1 MGKRKVWAAVIVA
14 VSEFVVA
21 WKTMIDLAME
31 LSIPLEQKVT
41 VVEALNS
48 SMFIGKRVA
57 VNAGLSDEEVNHCVK
72 ARTTERPRV
81 AI

>member
-1 MGKRKVWAAVIVA
+1 VIVQS

-21 WKTMIDLAME
+21 WKKMIDLAME

-72 ARTTERPRV
+72 ARATENPRV

>member
-1 MGKRKVWAAVIVA
+1 VLRCPIRVIVQS

-21 WKTMIDLAME
+21 WKKMIDLAME